1 MFQKTLLNI
10 KKYSFGG
17 KNWGKNTVEQVLKQ
31 NNPLKINELLFIV
44 GCPTWIRTK
53 TNCTKNSRTTI
64 ILSGNPMPFLEWSAK
79 IGFAAKFS
87 K

>member
-1 MFQKTLLNI
+1 MFQKIVINI
-10 KKYSFGG
+10 EKHMVGG
-17 KNWGKNTVEQVLKQ
+17 NIWGKKRFEQVLKQ
-31 NNPLKINELLFIV
+31 NNSLKTNELLSKV

-64 ILSGNPMPFLEWSAK
+64 ILSGNPMPFLEWTAK
-79 IGFAAKFS
+79 IGWEVKFS

>member
-1 MFQKTLLNI
+1 MFQKIVINI
-10 KKYSFGG
+10 EKHMFGG
-17 KNWGKNTVEQVLKQ
+17 KIWGKKLYEHVLKQ
-31 NNPLKINELLFIV
+31 NNPLKINELLSKF

-64 ILSGNPMPFLEWSAK
+64 ILSGNPMPFLEWTAK
-79 IGFAAKFS
+79 IGFGVKFT